1 MLVLST
7 EHNVDDRPLEESVY
21 LYIAHKVES
30 LYRFV
35 FFVVVA
41 GKMLHTFTP
50 VYLRVVLAFLHACS
64 SNTRPVSTL
73 VFFSFKANC
82 CFSQCLPPVYLQSEY
97 TLSCMQTSTHVYVV
111 SRSSYDSCSYFN
123 RTSSFF

>member
-35 FFVVVA
+35 FLLLLLA
-41 GKMLHTFTP
+41 KCSIHLHQFT
-50 VYLRVVLAFLHACS
+50 
-64 SNTRPVSTL
+64 
-73 VFFSFKANC
+73 
-82 CFSQCLPPVYLQSEY
+82 
-97 TLSCMQTSTHVYVV
+97 YVW
-111 SRSSYDSCSYFN
+111 S
-123 RTSSFF
+123 